1 MSFKQAKLL
10 IFGAIILVLTVIT
23 GCATVGSEVEPR
35 CISSNEANQPPA
47 GFAAKWYC
55 KVSTPSE
62 GSLWS
67 ETGEMLF
74 VDTKARKVGD
84 TVTVDIVENT
94 SSSMDVNTKTS
105 RESSIDAGISHAL
118 GYMRALEAKN
128 RYLNRDSDGNLA
140 NKLFEADFNTEF
152 DGQGSSDRSGQ
163 VTASIG
169 ARVVE
174 VFPNGNLAI
183 YGTREM
189 KVNNEVQF
197 ITVSGVARPIDIGPD
212 NRVKSIF
219 LADSRIIYSGRG
231 VLADK
236 QKPGWMTRVLDNI
249 WPF

>member
-1 MSFKQAKLL
+1 MVFKRVRSL
-10 IFGAIILVLTVIT
+10 IFGAVVPALLVIA
-23 GCATVGSEVEPR
+23 GCATPGSRVEPI
-35 CISSNEANQPPA
+35 CISNETSPPPA
-47 GFAAKWYC
+47 EPHCIASA
-55 KVSTPSE
+55 PSE

-74 VDTKARKVGD
+74 VDTKARKLGD

-105 RESSIDAGISHAL
+105 RQSSIDAGISHAL
-118 GYMRALEAKN
+118 GYMQALEAKN
-128 RYLNRDSDGNLA
+128 RYLDI
-140 NKLFEADFNTEF
+140 NKLFEANYDTDF
-152 DGQGSSDRSGQ
+152 DGKGTSDRSGQ

-174 VFPNGNLAI
+174 VLPNGNLAI

-197 ITVSGVARPIDIGPD
+197 ITVSGIARPIDIGPD
-212 NRVKSIF
+212 NRVKSVF
-219 LADSRIIYSGRG
+219 LADSRIVYSGRG

-236 QKPGWMTRVLDNI
+236 QKPGWMTRVLDNV

>member
-1 MSFKQAKLL
+1 MVFKRAKY
-10 IFGAIILVLTVIT
+10 IVFGWIVLVLAVIS
-23 GCATVGSEVEPR
+23 GCAAGNRIEPACIAVEA
-35 CISSNEANQPPA
+35 SQP
-47 GFAAKWYC
+47 AAKHTAVRYC
-55 KVSTPSE
+55 PVSTPSE

-67 ETGEMLF
+67 EAGELFF
-74 VDTKARKVGD
+74 VDTKARRVGD

-128 RYLNRDSDGNLA
+128 RNLNRDTSGKLV
-140 NKLFEADFNTEF
+140 NKLFEADYKTEF
-152 DGQGSSDRSGQ
+152 DGKGSSDRSGQ

-197 ITVSGVARPIDIGPD
+197 ITVSGIARPIDIGAD

-219 LADSRIIYSGRG
+219 LADSRIVYSGRG

-236 QKPGWMTRVLDNI
+236 QKPGWMTRILDNV